1 MLTLKKGLSLIIFVV
16 DLIVYLDNFGFGLT
30 TLNLPVVSLA
40 VALQGERR
48 ITSKERLRRKLIQQ
62 FSQICSS
69 ALWVLIT
76 QHVF

>member
-1 MLTLKKGLSLIIFVV
+1 MLTLKKGLSMIIFVV
-16 DLIVYLDNFGFGLT
+16 DIIVYLDNFDFGLT

-40 VALQGERR
+40 VALQGERH
-48 ITSKERLRRKLIQQ
+48 ITSEERQRRRLTQQ

-76 QHVF
+76 QRVF